1 MNIAEHLDGVF
12 RLDPGAEALEFDG
25 HWYTWGELTDV
36 IDRINRILDGA
47 GVGPGEG
54 VGMLLRNR
62 PAHYAAIVAMLISE
76 RCIVTINPMQPADR
90 VRAELQSLRT
100 PAVIAD
106 SADWE
111 DGDLSAVVDE
121 IGCVAISLAQIGPD
135 CVATLPGRDRLGAG
149 PFHEPFTGVAI
160 QMLTSGTTGTPKRIP
175 LARKTLEKSLEDAM
189 VYEKDRSP
197 DDPPKLRAGV
207 TIQQMPFVHIS
218 GIFGVAGTSLAGRQT
233 CLLERFTVEGWHDA
247 VKRHRPRVASAVP
260 TALRMILDADI
271 PKEDLSSLVALRSGT
286 APLPPELADEVM
298 ERYGIPV
305 LGNYGATEFAGG
317 VAGWS
322 YREFKEHWQDKR
334 GSVGKVHDTI
344 EARVVDVETFEEVA
358 PGEPGLLELRGGQIE
373 DGKTWVRT
381 TDLARLDEDR
391 FLYILGRADNAII
404 RGGFKIMPGDV
415 ADALEA
421 HPAIREAAVVGIKDR
436 RLGQVPAAA
445 YVVANGAQ
453 APSDEELADWVK
465 SRMTAYSV
473 PVAFMAVDELP
484 RTPSLKVS
492 AVGVQ
497 EMFARMAS

>member
-1 MNIAEHLDGVF
+1 MNIAEHLNGVF
-12 RLDPGAEALEFDG
+12 RLDTGANALEFQG
-25 HWYTWGELTDV
+25 RWYTWGELTDV
-36 IDRINRILDGA
+36 IDGINGILDAA
-47 GVGPGEG
+47 GVDRDAG

-76 RCIVTINPMQPADR
+76 RCIVTINPMQPVEKVKTD
-90 VRAELQSLRT
+90 LQSLRT

-106 SADWE
+106 SADWDE
-111 DGDLSAVVDE
+111 NDLATLADE
-121 IGCVAISLAQIGPD
+121 IGCVAISLGPMGPD
-135 CVATLPGRDRLGAG
+135 CVSTLPGRNKLGAG
-149 PFHEPFTGVAI
+149 PFHEPLPGVAI

-175 LARKTLEKSLEDAM
+175 LARKTLQRSLEDAM

-197 DDPPKLRAGV
+197 DDPPKLRPGV

-233 CLLERFTVEGWHDA
+233 CLLERFTVEAWHDA

-322 YREFKEHWQDKR
+322 YRDFKEHWQDKR

-344 EARVVDVETFEEVA
+344 EARVVDRETFEEVP

-404 RGGFKIMPGDV
+404 RGGFKIMPDDV

-421 HPAIREAAVVGIKDR
+421 HPAIREAAVVGVKDR
-436 RLGQVPAAA
+436 RLGQVPVAA
-445 YVVANGAQ
+445 YIVQNGAQ
-453 APSDEELADWVK
+453 APTNEDLAAWVK

-473 PVAFMAVDELP
+473 PVAFRAVDELP

-492 AVGVQ
+492 AAGVL
-497 EMFARMAS
+497 ELFAEFAS